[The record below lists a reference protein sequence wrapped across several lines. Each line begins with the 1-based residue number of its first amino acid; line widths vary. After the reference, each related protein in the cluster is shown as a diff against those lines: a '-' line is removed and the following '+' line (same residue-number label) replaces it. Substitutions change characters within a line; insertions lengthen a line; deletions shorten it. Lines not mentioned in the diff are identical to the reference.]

1 MTPELLHGH
10 KAFLSRYC
18 DRERDYLERL
28 AREGQRP
35 GALYV
40 GCSDSRV
47 VPEVLTQAA
56 PGELFVVRNIANL
69 VPVLSHPD
77 ASVGAAIEYAVV
89 HLKVPNIIV
98 CGHQGCGGVRAA
110 LGGLEGLGPEEAS
123 LREWLAGLRPV
134 AEEVRGKGLSDE
146 AALRWA
152 VEENV
157 LRQLDN
163 LLTFPAVKRR
173 LDAGELTLHG
183 WVYDL
188 YALSLSVY
196 DVAEDCFVPA
206 TALAPA

>member
-1 MTPELLHGH
+1 MTPQLLHGH
-10 KAFLSRYC
+10 KDFLSRYC
-18 DRERDYLERL
+18 QRERDYLQRL
-28 AREGQRP
+28 AHEGQRP
-35 GALYV
+35 GALYI

-47 VPEVLTQAA
+47 VPEVLTQAV

-69 VPVLSHPD
+69 VPELAHPD

-89 HLKVPNIIV
+89 HLKIPNIIV

-110 LGGLEGLGPEEAS
+110 LAGTDGLTEEEAS
-123 LREWLAGLRPV
+123 LREWLAGIAPV
-134 AEEVRGKGLSDE
+134 AGEVRRLGLEGDE
-146 AALRWA
+146 ALRWA

-163 LLTFPAVKRR
+163 LLTFPGVKRR
-173 LDAGELTLHG
+173 LDRGDVTLHG

-196 DVAEDCFVPA
+196 DVETDRFVPA
-206 TALAPA
+206 TELSPP